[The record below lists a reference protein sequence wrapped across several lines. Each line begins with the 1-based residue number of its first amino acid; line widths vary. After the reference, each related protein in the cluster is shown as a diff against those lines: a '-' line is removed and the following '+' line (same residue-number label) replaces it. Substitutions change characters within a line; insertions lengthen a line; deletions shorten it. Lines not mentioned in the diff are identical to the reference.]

1 MDPSA
6 IAAWVGVPIAVAS
19 VLVALIF
26 SSRQVRLAGLQN
38 LSPVIL
44 DAFSEARSAEWFQAR
59 DWIMANLPSQAIS
72 PEKGVSG
79 QTDDDARWNMRR
91 VGFFYDNLGVF
102 VAHGIVSEDLA
113 RKHDRRLQRAS
124 RGERP
129 ATFWALR
136 RAGSGPLSWRLSR
149 SRPGRPRW
157 RRARAA
163 VVAGDVRAGRGG
175 CGSSPGRGPDREPGE

>member
-91 VGFFYDNLGVF
+91 VASSMIIL
-102 VAHGIVSEDLA
+102 VS
-113 RKHDRRLQRAS
+113 
-124 RGERP
+124 
-129 ATFWALR
+129 
-136 RAGSGPLSWRLSR
+136 LSR
-149 SRPGRPRW
+149 TG
-157 RRARAA
+157 
-163 VVAGDVRAGRGG
+163 
-175 CGSSPGRGPDREPGE
+175 